1 MIDQPSTSLQ
11 QAPCVVGD
19 PPPPS
24 ASPERDAPL
33 AAKVR
38 TIGPRVKGT
47 LHVVTMILRTT
58 GVPMSVREIVEH
70 GGADL
75 PTRSKTPMTVV
86 ARDLAMDIKNKGAA
100 SAYIRTSPGRFTLRE
115 LVADQPPSSGNVVDM
130 VQAARAV
137 LGRPEHGQPG
147 TLIPRTERVVDSVQV
162 G

>member
-19 PPPPS
+19 PPPSS

-33 AAKVR
+33 EPKVR
-38 TIGPRVKGT
+38 SIGPRVKGT
-47 LHVVTMILRTT
+47 LHVVTMILRKT

-100 SAYIRTSPGRFTLRE
+100 SAYVRTAPGRFTLRE
-115 LVADQPPSSGNVVDM
+115 LVAEQPPSTENVVDM
-130 VQAARAV
+130 VQAARGV
-137 LGRPEHGQPG
+137 LGRPEQGQHGG
-147 TLIPRTERVVDSVQV
+147 LLPRVERVADSVQL